1 MTSNVVDP
9 PMKYATFMVTLTDGD
24 DGYIVASCPSL
35 PGCHTQGRDRE
46 EALVNIKEAIEI
58 YVEFLRDESDADRQL
73 VQVLVAV

>member
-9 PMKYATFMVTLTDGD
+9 PMKYATFMVTLTDGE